1 MRTIA
6 LVLEYDEGTC
16 SSVTKDFDKKD
27 IIYVDRQGVGS
38 MAVAFNEALRK
49 LPSCDYVWWI
59 TNVEFERGTKDK
71 LINVLQQNEL
81 ACAVHPQFNSDHPH
95 IRFGSGKVPFIEF
108 TAPMFKTNLLFDVG
122 EADENM
128 PYWGFDLD
136 WSYRA
141 NAKGYNMYVDH
152 TSEVTHVYNRHML
165 HTHPVTQARALLREY
180 YDEETVAALINKY
193 GEGWKTI
200 LSFNQIFI

>member
-1 MRTIA
+1 MKTVA

-16 SSVTKDFDKKD
+16 SSVLKDFDKKD

-38 MAVAFNEALRK
+38 MATAFNEALRN

-71 LINVLQQNEL
+71 LVDVLKTHDK

-108 TAPMFKTNLLFDVG
+108 TAPMFKLDYLLDVG
-122 EADENM
+122 EVDENM
-128 PYWGFDLD
+128 LYWGFDLD

-141 NAKGYNMYVDH
+141 IAKGYELYVDNKSTVDH
-152 TSEVTHVYNRHML
+152 IYNRHMMKE
-165 HTHPVTQARALLREY
+165 HPVTQARALLREY
-180 YDEETVAALINKY
+180 YDDETILALISKY
-193 GEGWKTI
+193 GKGWKTV
-200 LSFNQIFI
+200 LNFN

>member
-38 MAVAFNEALRK
+38 MAKAFNEALRK

-59 TNVEFERGTKDK
+59 TNVEFERGVKDK
-71 LINVLQQNEL
+71 LIDVLNKCEK
-81 ACAVHPQFNSDHPH
+81 ACAVHPKFNSDHPH

-108 TAPMFKTNLLFDVG
+108 TAPMFKLEYLLDVG
-122 EADENM
+122 EADEDM

-141 NAKGYNMYVDH
+141 NSKGYDMHVCNDAKVDH
-152 TSEVTHVYNRHML
+152 TYNRHML

-180 YDEETVAALINKY
+180 YDDETVIALINKY
-193 GEGWKTI
+193 GEGWKTV
-200 LSFNQIFI
+200 LQYM